1 MIIANN
7 GSLEI
12 KGMNIELFTELDEI
26 FKYAI
31 KEHPEIMQVII
42 KNRGD
47 DLLNAEVKEEI
58 VVVLDAILKEI
69 IEHEKKDGDIDD

>member
-31 KEHPEIMQVII
+31 KEQPEIMQVII
-42 KNRGD
+42 NNRGD

-58 VVVLDAILKEI
+58 VVVLDAVLKEI

>member
-31 KEHPEIMQVII
+31 KEHPEIMQVSI